1 MAWIGW
7 AADFVAR
14 DQPSLFIGNR
24 VVDESNSTVE
34 SLWKLISKPRIQTTA
49 TGAGDLY
56 GTSATQELPLMP
68 QNPAETPHVQK
79 PTEIGV
85 SHRKPQE

>member
-49 TGAGDLY
+49 TGAGD
-56 GTSATQELPLMP
+56 Q
-68 QNPAETPHVQK
+68 
-79 PTEIGV
+79 
-85 SHRKPQE
+85 